1 MAATHRAKNGNG
13 SHAFAP
19 AVQDR
24 PTRQVRSSAMTG
36 RLRLSDD
43 PARGGPLPWWA
54 VRLDELTERELR
66 LLSYVTGGH
75 VPFEVHVNL
84 EQLDAERAELLVHAG
99 RE

>member
-1 MAATHRAKNGNG
+1 
-13 SHAFAP
+13 
-19 AVQDR
+19 
-24 PTRQVRSSAMTG
+24 
-36 RLRLSDD
+36 
-43 PARGGPLPWWA
+43 
-54 VRLDELTERELR
+54 LDELTERELR